1 MAANYNMTNTEFA
14 RPCPSTLPD
23 TSCSTRGQFLANMTQ
38 GANTRNVN
46 LLLPATRYDERHHQ
60 VDLRLGKRIQLGRTR
75 MAVNLDVFNVFNA
88 NPVLARNNTL
98 GQDTK
103 PGAYATAQQQQ
114 ADGGYNS
121 LWVPTSVLPPR
132 LAKFSLTFDF

>member
-1 MAANYNMTNTEFA
+1 
-14 RPCPSTLPD
+14 
-23 TSCSTRGQFLANMTQ
+23 MTQ